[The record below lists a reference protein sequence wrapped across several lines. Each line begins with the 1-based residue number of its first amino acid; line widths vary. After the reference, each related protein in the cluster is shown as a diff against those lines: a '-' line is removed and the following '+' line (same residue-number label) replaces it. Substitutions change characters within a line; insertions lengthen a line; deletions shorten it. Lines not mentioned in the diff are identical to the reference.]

1 MSRRSGWR
9 TSETGAVRDFSD
21 YDPAYDLTLSD
32 RLGGQHNLVMAG
44 EGRVPAAAA
53 VAKVAQSA
61 SIGRAAAQIEG
72 EVRDAIRD

>member
-1 MSRRSGWR
+1 
-9 TSETGAVRDFSD
+9 
-21 YDPAYDLTLSD
+21 
-32 RLGGQHNLVMAG
+32 MAG